1 MPLLS
6 GKGREHHGEIMAEAS
21 MLVDAGKLRPVLSA
35 QRFVLAEGNAALD
48 LLESGRAGGKVVVVV
63 D

>member
-1 MPLLS
+1 
-6 GKGREHHGEIMAEAS
+6 MAEAS

-48 LLESGRAGGKVVVVV
+48 LVESGRASGKVVVVV